1 MGRTFNRQKDWD
13 RPSNKLENRSEKSFD
28 KYKKSIY
35 NRMSME
41 ESLDDN
47 YDIDEE
53 DNDEVNTTPIQ
64 RK

>member
-1 MGRTFNRQKDWD
+1 MGRTFNRQRDWD
-13 RPSNKLENRSEKSFD
+13 RPSKMENRSEKSFD

-35 NRMSME
+35 NRMSLE
-41 ESLDDN
+41 QSLDDDH

>member
-1 MGRTFNRQKDWD
+1 M
-13 RPSNKLENRSEKSFD
+13 SLEQ
-28 KYKKSIY
+28 
-35 NRMSME
+35 
-41 ESLDDN
+41 SLDDDH

>member
-1 MGRTFNRQKDWD
+1 MGRTFNRQRDWD
-13 RPSNKLENRSEKSFD
+13 RPSGKTENRSEKSFD

-53 DNDEVNTTPIQ
+53 EDNDDTTPIQ

>member
-53 DNDEVNTTPIQ
+53 DDNEINTTPIQ

>member
-1 MGRTFNRQKDWD
+1 MGRTFNRQRDWD
-13 RPSNKLENRSEKSFD
+13 RPSKTENRSEKSFD

-35 NRMSME
+35 NRMSLE
-41 ESLDDN
+41 QSLDDDH

>member
-1 MGRTFNRQKDWD
+1 M
-13 RPSNKLENRSEKSFD
+13 SEEQFED
-28 KYKKSIY
+28 A
-35 NRMSME
+35 
-41 ESLDDN
+41 DN

>member
-1 MGRTFNRQKDWD
+1 MGRTFNRQRDWD
-13 RPSNKLENRSEKSFD
+13 RPSKMENRSEKSFD

-35 NRMSME
+35 NRMSE
-41 ESLDDN
+41 EQFEDADN

>member
-13 RPSNKLENRSEKSFD
+13 RPSKMENRSEKSFD

-35 NRMSME
+35 NRMSE
-41 ESLDDN
+41 EQFEDAGN
-47 YDIDEE
+47 DIDEE
-53 DNDEVNTTPIQ
+53 DNHDNHTTPIQ